1 MIYQHRQ
8 SEDFIT
14 LTLKVLRQ
22 ERELYIA
29 NLQMVMTHNRF
40 TF

>member
-1 MIYQHRQ
+1 MIFQHRQ

-14 LTLKVLRQ
+14 LALKVLRQ

-29 NLQMVMTHNRF
+29 NLQMVMSHIPF